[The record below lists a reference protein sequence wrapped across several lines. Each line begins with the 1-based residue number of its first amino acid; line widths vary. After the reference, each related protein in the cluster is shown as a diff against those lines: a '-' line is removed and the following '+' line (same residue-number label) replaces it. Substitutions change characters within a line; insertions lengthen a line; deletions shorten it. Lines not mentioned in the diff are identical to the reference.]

1 MLVTLAQI
9 LKKADEGNYAVVAPD
24 YTTMHSIRYQLEI
37 AEKFKSTSYSQLYQ
51 AHARVVPHQIIREVD
66 KDHFG

>member
-24 YTTMHSIRYQLEI
+24 YTTMAFNTLS
-37 AEKFKSTSYSQLYQ
+37 A
-51 AHARVVPHQIIREVD
+51 
-66 KDHFG
+66 